1 MKQASPFVLIS
12 ALLMTCAAVF
22 ADSNSDVAHH
32 AKARA
37 QLQALGTSGVSGTFT
52 FETAKDGSVRI
63 RAEIDGLTPGKHG
76 FHIHE
81 FGDCSAPD
89 GASAGGHF
97 NPSGHEH
104 GAPGSAAHAG
114 DYGNLE
120 ADAKGHASLNV
131 VSTSISLDQ
140 GAQGVVGRSVI
151 VHASEDD
158 LKTQPTG
165 NSGGRIACAVIEM
178 SGDYKPIK
186 KPAQ

>member
-1 MKQASPFVLIS
+1 MKRLTLYVL
-12 ALLMTCAAVF
+12 AMTSIATVMTTFAA
-22 ADSNSDVAHH
+22 DNNGVAPP

-37 QLQALGTSGVSGTFT
+37 TLQALGNSGVSGTFL
-52 FETAKDGSVRI
+52 FEGNKDGSVRI

-81 FGDCSAPD
+81 FGDCSAAD

-104 GAPGSAAHAG
+104 GAPGSTSHAG

-140 GAQGVVGRSVI
+140 GVHGVVGRSVI

-158 LKTQPTG
+158 MKTQPTG
-165 NSGGRIACAVIEM
+165 NSGGRIACAVIETG
-178 SGDYKPIK
+178 GDYKPIK
-186 KPAQ
+186 KQAQ